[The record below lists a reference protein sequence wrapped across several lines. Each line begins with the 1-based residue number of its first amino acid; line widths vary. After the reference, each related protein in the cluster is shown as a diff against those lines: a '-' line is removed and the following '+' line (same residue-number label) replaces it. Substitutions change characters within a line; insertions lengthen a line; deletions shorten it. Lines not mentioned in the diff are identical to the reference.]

1 MPLSRS
7 INWFCIQ
14 TKPLKEVSA
23 VRYCREQ
30 LGVEAYFPKLRR
42 QKRIRRVRREVIS
55 PLFPRYF
62 FCRFDPAMHYRAV
75 RYAPDVIDLVSFG
88 GKPALVSDTMI
99 AELRGWAGEA
109 LDLIT
114 IQPGLQPGDAVQISD
129 GPMRGLHAVILH
141 ETSDPD
147 RVAVLLSILS
157 CGAKLVIDR
166 SQLERVA

>member
-1 MPLSRS
+1 M
-7 INWFCIQ
+7 NWFCIH
-14 TKPLKEVSA
+14 TKPQKEAPA
-23 VRYCREQ
+23 VRYCREL
-30 LGVEAYFPKLRR
+30 LGVEAYFPRLKR
-42 QKRIRRVRREVIS
+42 QKRIRRVRREVTS

-62 FCRFDPAMHYRAV
+62 FCRFDPAIHYRAV

-88 GKPALVSDTMI
+88 GKPAIVSDAMI

-114 IQPGLQPGDAVQISD
+114 IQPGLRPGDCVQVSE
-129 GPMRGLHAVILH
+129 GPMRGLQAVILH

-166 SQLERVA
+166 SQLEKVA